1 MKKRAFT
8 LIELIITLAIISMIA
23 SVIMIKTG
31 IISKFEEKKE
41 VENIISDFNYCRE
54 KSLATGNDFEMQ
66 LKGDNY
72 KIIKWSDNTSV
83 KEVNL
88 KYLTS
93 LKTYSMT
100 FKPTGSVGK
109 ANTIVV
115 NSKYNTYKIV
125 VSPIAGR
132 IRSEK
137 EKRVYSN

>member
-8 LIELIITLAIISMIA
+8 LIELIITLAIISMIS

-41 VENIISDFNYCRE
+41 VENIVSDFNYCRE
-54 KSLATGNDFEMQ
+54 KSLATGNDFEIQ

-72 KIIKWSDNTSV
+72 KIIKWSDNTSL

-93 LKTYSMT
+93 LKTYSMI
-100 FKPTGSVGK
+100 FKPTGSVGN

>member
-8 LIELIITLAIISMIA
+8 LIELIITLAIISMIS

-31 IISKFEEKKE
+31 IISKFEE
-41 VENIISDFNYCRE
+41 
-54 KSLATGNDFEMQ
+54 
-66 LKGDNY
+66 
-72 KIIKWSDNTSV
+72 IIKWSDNTSL

-93 LKTYSMT
+93 LKTYSMI
-100 FKPTGSVGK
+100 FKPTGSVGN

>member
-8 LIELIITLAIISMIA
+8 LIELIITLAIISMIS

-31 IISKFEEKKE
+31 IISKFEERKE

-93 LKTYSMT
+93 LKKYSMT
-100 FKPTGSVGK
+100 FKSTGSVGK
-109 ANTIVV
+109 AKTIVV